1 MSRVKSLNPDVKM
14 VITVSPVPL
23 RTTFEFKSAMQ
34 ADCISKSTL
43 RVVAHEFVSK
53 HPEVIYWPSFE
64 VVRWLGGHVG
74 PFYGNDD
81 DAALHIGDHVVHAI
95 TDLFIEHYS

>member
-1 MSRVKSLNPDVKM
+1 MRALNPNVKI

-23 RTTFEFKSAMQ
+23 KTTFEFKSAMQ

-43 RVVAHEFVSK
+43 RVVAHEFVTK
-53 HPEVIYWPSFE
+53 HPDVVYWPSFE

-74 PFYGNDD
+74 PYYGTDD
-81 DAALHIGDHVVHAI
+81 DSALHIGDDVVKAI